1 MPSIAS
7 PNTEVSL
14 GEAQQAGDLR
24 PDTLLIGAPSGA
36 APSPVPVAAAKQA
49 NARDKRIDCLR
60 GIAVLSVIL
69 AHSVIPIPIF
79 FKAGWMGVD
88 LFFVLSGFLISGL
101 LFRDYQQHQSIDVK
115 RFLVRRGFKIYPSF
129 WLFLAVTWGISVL
142 RQETSRV
149 PLSAYLHELFFVQN
163 YFSPVWVHTW
173 SLAVEEHFYLLLP
186 VFLVALIRLSRDD
199 CDSLRGR
206 DPFHGRDPFRGIV
219 WSAVAIGV
227 GCILSRA
234 ALILLPSVPL
244 YNLAYRATH
253 ARMDS
258 LFFGVLLGYLHHYH
272 RESLVRTLQ
281 STFTRVAIG
290 VACVALLLPG
300 YFAPRDHKAFAI
312 FAYSSAYL
320 ACGGILLLSV
330 YVRGVL
336 PQILA
341 KYLRPFG
348 DALAFI
354 GVYSYSIYLWH
365 DAVREWPDWLV
376 YGVFGVALP
385 PVPYFLLY
393 LALCLIMG
401 ITLSRSVEYPILR
414 LRDRL
419 FPEHA
424 AGYGRPGR

>member
-1 MPSIAS
+1 
-7 PNTEVSL
+7 
-14 GEAQQAGDLR
+14 
-24 PDTLLIGAPSGA
+24 
-36 APSPVPVAAAKQA
+36 
-49 NARDKRIDCLR
+49 
-60 GIAVLSVIL
+60 L

-115 RFLVRRGFKIYPSF
+115 RFFVRRGFKIYPSF
-129 WLFLAVTWGISVL
+129 WLFLVVTWGVSVL
-142 RQETSRV
+142 RHETPTV

-173 SLAVEEHFYLLLP
+173 SLAVEEHFYIFLP
-186 VFLVALIRLSRDD
+186 VFLVALIRLSRN
-199 CDSLRGR
+199 S
-206 DPFHGRDPFRGIV
+206 RDPFRGIV
-219 WSAVAIGV
+219 WSALAISVACV
-227 GCILSRA
+227 LSRA
-234 ALILLPSVPL
+234 ALILLPRVPL
-244 YNLAYRATH
+244 NNLAYRATH

-272 RESLVRTLQ
+272 GKSLARTLQ
-281 STFTRVAIG
+281 STFAPVVMA
-290 VACVALLLPG
+290 VACLALLLPG
-300 YFAPRDHKAFAI
+300 YFAPRDHKAFGI
-312 FAYSSAYL
+312 LAYTSTYF
-320 ACGGILLLSV
+320 ACGGILLLSI

-341 KYLRPFG
+341 KCLKPFG

-365 DAVREWPDWLV
+365 EAVREWPDWLT
-376 YGVFGVALP
+376 YGVFRISLP

-393 LALCLIMG
+393 LSLCLIMG

-424 AGYGRPGR
+424 ANYRRPGR